1 MTNRAAICD
10 EPHEERHFEAA
21 KDGDT
26 IFVLASK
33 ITIKVSST
41 LLSCASPGFAAM
53 LNGSF
58 AEGQLS
64 KTVDNPAR
72 VPIEDDDDES
82 LVLLCNLLHF
92 RHAEAKILQ
101 NLASTTS
108 AENTVRLATI
118 ADRYDCVDGCGFID
132 GALLS
137 RCARFAEDV
146 LPFGSAA
153 NLAAAAYLLQQAWYF
168 ALFTRRLVLRYSE
181 PFSEVNDHPYG
192 KSLPPLTLRE
202 WSIPW
207 SPGHELPGWLAASKL
222 GLIVLGGS
230 RSRPGSTYTCRR
242 PRVRAFAASPSQRCH
257 VPAR

>member
-1 MTNRAAICD
+1 MTNRVAICD
-10 EPHEERHFEAA
+10 EPHEERQFEAA
-21 KDGDT
+21 NDGDT

-41 LLSCASPGFAAM
+41 LLSCTSPVLAAM

-64 KTVDNPAR
+64 KTVDNPA
-72 VPIEDDDDES
+72 DDDES

-101 NLASTTS
+101 NLAPTTL
-108 AENTVRLATI
+108 AEKTVRLATI
-118 ADRYDCVDGCGFID
+118 ADRYDRVDACGFI
-132 GALLS
+132 GEALLS
-137 RCARFAEDV
+137 RCAKFAEDV

-168 ALFTRRLVLRYSE
+168 AVFNRRLVLRYSE

-192 KSLPPLTLRE
+192 NSLLPLTLHTAGEKLIDRDN
-202 WSIPW
+202 SRGRGKP
-207 SPGHELPGWLAASKL
+207 SPLRQHL
-222 GLIVLGGS
+222 GDD
-230 RSRPGSTYTCRR
+230 R
-242 PRVRAFAASPSQRCH
+242 
-257 VPAR
+257 